1 MKSRSGLRTM
11 LAVPM
16 LREGTV
22 IGVIGFART
31 EVRPFTDKQIELV
44 QTFADQAVIAIENV
58 RLFQELQART
68 DELARSVEQL
78 RSLSEVSQ
86 AVNSTLDLQEVLSTI
101 VKHAVQLS
109 ATDGGAIYEVDE
121 QFGGFRLRATYGL
134 PEELVE
140 VMRATPLQPGEGAT
154 GRAAASRAPVQI
166 PDLRADLAYSRGG
179 FSV

>member
-1 MKSRSGLRTM
+1 M
-11 LAVPM
+11 
-16 LREGTV
+16 
-22 IGVIGFART
+22 
-31 EVRPFTDKQIELV
+31 
-44 QTFADQAVIAIENV
+44 IAIENV
-58 RLFQELQART
+58 RLFHELQSRT
-68 DELARSVEQL
+68 QELARSVEQL

-121 QFGGFRLRATYGL
+121 DAAGSNCAQPMDCRRSWSRPCGPRRCG
-134 PEELVE
+134 
-140 VMRATPLQPGEGAT
+140 PGEGAT

-166 PDLRADLAYSRGG
+166 PDLRADRDPQPGG